1 MNDNRPYSP
10 HPQQEPPMNHYE
22 LVQRS
27 SALPPGADR
36 PQDPEPSQPSQPF
49 GGAPAA
55 PSGAPQRKRRS
66 LVARMGLSKGGWIGF
81 CMVCLALFVAA
92 FAPWLAPHQVGTI
105 LTPDVFAPFSAKLP
119 LGSDYLGRDMLSRI
133 VYGTRL
139 TVLLSLAAAL
149 LAAVT
154 GTTLGLLAAVA
165 GRVVDETMSRLLD
178 AITSIPSKMFALMV
192 VAAFGSSLTLLV
204 LTAAISYMPG
214 SYRIA
219 RSLAVNISQLEY
231 VQVSRARGESALYI
245 ACVEMLPNML
255 HPMLTDTG
263 LRFTFV
269 VLLLSGL
276 SFLGLG
282 VQPPYA
288 DLGSLVRENIA
299 GLGDGAPVVIM
310 PALAIAILT
319 VGVNL
324 LIDGLPHRS
333 RRKAAARTA
342 GGH

>member
-1 MNDNRPYSP
+1 MHNAD
-10 HPQQEPPMNHYE
+10 

-36 PQDPEPSQPSQPF
+36 PPPPSQPF
-49 GGAPAA
+49 GGTPLPPAA
-55 PSGAPQRKRRS
+55 PRRKRRS
-66 LVARMGLSKGGWIGF
+66 LASRMGLSKGGWIGLG
-81 CMVCLALFVAA
+81 MVSVALFVAV
-92 FAPWLAPHQVGTI
+92 FAPWIAPHQVGTI
-105 LTPDVFAPFSAKLP
+105 LTPDVFSPFSAKLP

-133 VYGTRL
+133 IYGTRL
-139 TVLLSLAAAL
+139 TVLLSLASAL

-165 GRVVDETMSRLLD
+165 GRAVDETMSRLLD
-178 AITSIPSKMFALMV
+178 AVTSIPSKMFALMI
-192 VAAFGSSLTLLV
+192 VAAFGSSLTLLI

-231 VQVSRARGESALYI
+231 VQVARARGESSIYI

-282 VQPPYA
+282 VQPPFA
-288 DLGSLVRENIA
+288 DLGSLVRENIS

-324 LIDGLPHRS
+324 LIDGLPHRG
-333 RRKAAARTA
+333 RRKTSARA
-342 GGH
+342 VGGH

>member
-1 MNDNRPYSP
+1 MNTNRPF
-10 HPQQEPPMNHYE
+10 PQEARPMNNSD

-36 PQDPEPSQPSQPF
+36 PQPW
-49 GGAPAA
+49 GGGPTPPPVRPA
-55 PSGAPQRKRRS
+55 RRRS
-66 LVARMGLSKGGWIGF
+66 LAARMGLSTGGWIGF
-81 CMVCLALFVAA
+81 AMVCLALLVAV
-92 FAPWLAPHQVGTI
+92 FAPWIAPHSVGAI
-105 LTPDVFAPFSAKLP
+105 VTPDVFAGFSAKLP

-133 VYGTRL
+133 IYGTRL
-139 TVLLSLAAAL
+139 TVLLALAAAL
-149 LAAVT
+149 LAAIT

-165 GRVVDETMSRLLD
+165 GRAIDETMSRLLD
-178 AITSIPSKMFALMV
+178 AVTSIPSKMFALMI
-192 VAAFGSSLTLLV
+192 VAAFGSSLTLLI

-219 RSLAVNISQLEY
+219 RSLAVNISALEY
-231 VQVSRARGESALYI
+231 VQVARARGESAIYI

-324 LIDGLPHRS
+324 LIDGLPHRG
-333 RRKAAARTA
+333 RRKVAPTTD